1 MLGLLCVVAAGGLI
15 VALTLEARWLF
26 HLPALRSMPPPA
38 AGTAPSVSIIIP
50 ARNEELAIARSVTA
64 AASQAYPDFEVI
76 VVDDASTDATPRI
89 LAGLRDDFAPR
100 VSVHAGRPL
109 PNGWAGKCNACDYGA
124 SFARGNWL
132 LFLDADTEAGPGLCA
147 ALLAVAVEQNLDAVS
162 VQPFVETG
170 TLAERLALPAFFRFA
185 LNVFP
190 AMRRFNPEMP
200 ERDALAN
207 GQCFLFR
214 ASAYQFIGGHAAVKD
229 KVLEDVELAH
239 LVRRSGLRY
248 ALLTGYDLIR
258 VRMYRAA
265 TEVVDG
271 MGKHAAAG
279 MRLSANRG
287 FLTFAGLFATTLGPP
302 LLCLAS
308 AASAAASDPGG
319 ALGLAA
325 GLSAWAFSA
334 WVWQRASRPLFGLPA
349 GWALAAPVGLLT
361 YGLIAAW
368 GMLRAALGL
377 GVRWKGRVYKG

>member
-1 MLGLLCVVAAGGLI
+1 MLGLLCVLAAGGLI
-15 VALTLEARWLF
+15 VALTLEARWLLR
-26 HLPALRSMPPPA
+26 LPALRAMPPPA
-38 AGTAPSVSIIIP
+38 AGTAPRVSIIIP

-76 VVDDASTDATPRI
+76 VVDDGSTDATPRI
-89 LAGLRDDFAPR
+89 LASLREDFAAR

-109 PNGWAGKCNACDYGA
+109 PPGWVGKCNACDYGA
-124 SFARGNWL
+124 SFARGDWL
-132 LFLDADTEAGPGLCA
+132 LFLDADTDAAPGLCA
-147 ALLAVAVEQNLDAVS
+147 ALLAVAVEQRLDALS
-162 VQPFVETG
+162 IQPFVETG
-170 TLAERLALPAFFRFA
+170 TLTERLALPAFFRFA

-214 ASAYQFIGGHAAVKD
+214 ASAYKRIGGHAAVKD

-239 LVRRSGLRY
+239 LVRRLGLRY
-248 ALLTGYDLIR
+248 ALLTGVDLIR
-258 VRMYRAA
+258 VRMYRTAS
-265 TEVVDG
+265 EVIGG

-287 FLTFAGLFATTLGPP
+287 FLTFGGLFATTLGPP
-302 LLCLAS
+302 LLCLAGAAITVAGDS
-308 AASAAASDPGG
+308 SGPLALAAS
-319 ALGLAA
+319 LAA
-325 GLSAWAFSA
+325 WAYSA
-334 WVWQRASRPLFGLPA
+334 WVWQRAARPLFGLPA
-349 GWALAAPVGLLT
+349 AWAFAAPLGLLT
-361 YGLIAAW
+361 YGVIAAW

>member
-1 MLGLLCVVAAGGLI
+1 MIGLLCVLAAGGLI
-15 VALTLEARWLF
+15 IALVLEGRWLF
-26 HLPALRSMPPPA
+26 RLPALRAMPPPA
-38 AGTAPSVSIIIP
+38 AGTAPRLSIIIP
-50 ARNEELAIARSVTA
+50 ARNEEMAIARSVTSA
-64 AASQAYPDFEVI
+64 VSQSYPDLEVI
-76 VVDDASTDATPRI
+76 VVDDGSTDATPRI
-89 LAGLRDDFAPR
+89 LASLRDDFGPR
-100 VSVHAGRPL
+100 LSVHAGRPL
-109 PNGWAGKCNACDYGA
+109 APGWVGKCNACDHGA
-124 SFARGNWL
+124 SLARGDWL
-132 LFLDADTEAGPGLCA
+132 LFLDADTDAASGLSA
-147 ALLAVAVEQNLDAVS
+147 ALLAVAVEQRLDAVS

-185 LNVFP
+185 MNVFP
-190 AMRRFNPEMP
+190 AMRRFDPEMP

-214 ASAYQFIGGHAAVKD
+214 TEAYRAVGGHAAVRD

-265 TEVVDG
+265 SEVVDG

-302 LLCLAS
+302 LLCLAG
-308 AASAAASDPGG
+308 AALAAAGDPSGVFG
-319 ALGLAA
+319 VAA
-325 GLSAWAFSA
+325 GLGAWAFSA
-334 WVWQRASRPLFGLPA
+334 YVWQRASRPLFGLPA
-349 GWALAAPVGLLT
+349 IWALAAPMGLLT

-368 GMLRAALGL
+368 GMLRSALGL
-377 GVRWKGRVYKG
+377 GVRWKGRVYKE

>member
-1 MLGLLCVVAAGGLI
+1 
-15 VALTLEARWLF
+15 
-26 HLPALRSMPPPA
+26 MPPPA
-38 AGTAPSVSIIIP
+38 VGTAPRLSIIIP

-76 VVDDASTDATPRI
+76 VVDDDSTDATPRI
-89 LAGLRDDFAPR
+89 LASLREDFAAR
-100 VSVHAGRPL
+100 VFVHAGRPL
-109 PNGWAGKCNACDYGA
+109 PPGWVGKCNACDYGA
-124 SFARGNWL
+124 SFARGDWL
-132 LFLDADTEAGPGLCA
+132 LFLDADTDAAPGLCA
-147 ALLAVAVEQNLDAVS
+147 ALLAVAVEQRLDALS
-162 VQPFVETG
+162 IQPFVETG

-214 ASAYQFIGGHAAVKD
+214 ASAYGRIGGHAAVKD

-239 LVRRSGLRY
+239 LVRRLGLRY

-258 VRMYRAA
+258 VRMYRTAS
-265 TEVVDG
+265 EVIAG

-287 FLTFAGLFATTLGPP
+287 FLTFGGLFATTLGPP
-302 LLCLAS
+302 LLCLAGAAITVAGDS
-308 AASAAASDPGG
+308 SGPLALAAS
-319 ALGLAA
+319 LAA
-325 GLSAWAFSA
+325 WAYSA
-334 WVWQRASRPLFGLPA
+334 WVWQRAARPLFGLPA
-349 GWALAAPVGLLT
+349 AWAFAAPFGLLT
-361 YGLIAAW
+361 YGVIAAW

>member
-1 MLGLLCVVAAGGLI
+1 MLGLVCVLAAGGLI
-15 VALTLEARWLF
+15 IALALEARWLF
-26 HLPALRSMPPPA
+26 HLPALRAMPPPA
-38 AGTAPSVSIIIP
+38 AGTAPRLSIIIP

-76 VVDDASTDATPRI
+76 VVDDDSTDATPRI
-89 LAGLRDDFAPR
+89 LASLRDDFSPR
-100 VSVHAGRPL
+100 VSIHAGKPL
-109 PNGWAGKCNACDYGA
+109 LPGWVGKCNACDYGA
-124 SFARGNWL
+124 SFARGDWL
-132 LFLDADTEAGPGLCA
+132 LFLDADTDAAPGLCA
-147 ALLAVAVEQNLDAVS
+147 ALLAVSVEQHLDAVS
-162 VQPFVETG
+162 IQPFVETG
-170 TLAERLALPAFFRFA
+170 TIAERLSLPAFFRFS

-214 ASAYQFIGGHAAVKD
+214 TGAYRAVGGHAAVKD

-239 LVRRSGLRY
+239 LVRRAGLRY
-248 ALLTGYDLIR
+248 ALLTGYELIR

-265 TEVVDG
+265 SEVIDG

-302 LLCLAS
+302 LLCLAG
-308 AASAAASDPGG
+308 AAIAAAGDPSG
-319 ALGLAA
+319 ALGVAA
-325 GLSAWAFSA
+325 GLAAWAFSA
-334 WVWQRASRPLFGLPA
+334 YVWQRASRPQFGLLA

-368 GMLRAALGL
+368 GMLRSALGI
-377 GVRWKGRVYKG
+377 GVRWKGRVYHD